1 MADDDKA
8 LMERLAALEAE
19 VKADA
24 DEKEARKQAAMVKI
38 REQQAAKQALLD
50 EERESDRV
58 VAKSRSAK
66 KRVADLP
73 DMDDVGGALELAAKA
88 NNVRAELT
96 KAPKQGDKSWV
107 KALAA
112 SVLFGP
118 LGWLYAGSMR
128 EAIPASAAYI
138 AFAAIV
144 AKIAIPT
151 ILLWPIMLV
160 GLPLSGL
167 AGLTYALQYNR
178 TGKRQRLFGDKAKQQ
193 KQLP

>member
-38 REQQAAKQALLD
+38 REQQAAKQAQLD
-50 EERESDRV
+50 EDLESERA
-58 VAKSRSAK
+58 VARARTK
-66 KRVADLP
+66 KRAPDL
-73 DMDDVGGALELAAKA
+73 DDVGGALELAAKA
-88 NNVRAELT
+88 NNVRSELT
-96 KAPKQGDKSWV
+96 KAPKAGDKSWL
-107 KALAA
+107 KSTAA
-112 SVLFGP
+112 SVLLGP
-118 LGWLYAGSMR
+118 VGWLYAGSMR
-128 EAIPASAAYI
+128 EAVPASAAYI
-138 AFAAIV
+138 AFAVLA
-144 AKIAIPT
+144 AKIIPAM
-151 ILLWPIMLV
+151 LLWPIMLV

-178 TGKRQRLFGDKAKQQ
+178 TGKRQRLFGDKSAKQ